1 MATLPEI
8 AEWIAGVY
16 QIEETDPVLGG
27 PPNEST
33 GAGLTNIPA
42 LHLAKR
48 TAFLKKLLDESG
60 VGASAAPAVS
70 DFNTVSKTGLYQ
82 GLSATGAPEPGVPFT
97 LLHIQSSEEQA
108 TQIASRITS
117 DRVWSRR
124 LAAGA
129 WSSWREFLH
138 SGNAASIL
146 GNTPSQFDDTTA
158 LATTAFVQRALGN
171 MRGVVEVTAAKTL
184 TDADVGTV
192 QSFNGTANTTVTLPL
207 ASTVPDGATISFV
220 NVGGSSRILTVA
232 RQGSEVIYPSG
243 DSQISMEIGYG
254 ETLTLAARSGGW
266 AAIGGSAQLPF
277 SAGFGRNSGGVGYQR
292 FPGGGILQWGSQ
304 SCNSAAVT
312 LVSLPISFPN
322 GGRALSLLRSSGTVL
337 PSESFVAAGFFEN
350 NSTIGIV
357 TPSDSSGGANSFRF
371 WAFGY

>member
-16 QIEETDPVLGG
+16 QIEESDPVLGG

-42 LHLAKR
+42 LQLAKR
-48 TAFLKKLLDESG
+48 TAFLKKVLDDAG
-60 VGASAAPAVS
+60 VGALVAPVVS
-70 DFNTVSKTGLYQ
+70 DFNTVGKTGLYQ

-97 LLHIQSSEEQA
+97 LWHIQSSEDQA

-124 LAAGA
+124 LTAGA

-146 GNTPSQFDDTTA
+146 GNTPAQFDDTTA

-171 MRGVVEVTAAKTL
+171 MSGVVGFGSAKTL
-184 TDADVGTV
+184 TAADCGTV
-192 QSFNGTANTTVTLPL
+192 QSFNGTAHTTVTLPL
-207 ASTVPDGATISFV
+207 ASAVSGGATISFV
-220 NVGGSSRILTVA
+220 NIAGSSRILTVA
-232 RQGSEVIYPSG
+232 RQGSEVLYPG
-243 DSQISMEIGYG
+243 LDTQNSMEIGYG
-254 ETLTLAARSGGW
+254 ETLTLSARAGGW
-266 AAIGGSAQLPF
+266 AVTGGSAQLPF
-277 SAGFGRNSGGVGYQR
+277 SAGFGKNAGGVGYQR

-304 SCNSAAVT
+304 SCNPAAVT
-312 LVSLPISFPN
+312 LVSLPVSFPSA
-322 GGRALSLLRSSGTVL
+322 GRALAVLRSSGTVTV
-337 PSESFVAAGFFEN
+337 SETFVAAGFFES

-357 TPSDSSGGANSFRF
+357 TPSDVTGGANSFRF